1 MSQSAPINSF
11 SSAVI
16 DTAKGRR
23 DERIDRKPTSDLRWL
38 ADELRAVRESLSR
51 QQQAPAA
58 SDHQEAHPSCPLTRL
73 RPFLRRHSLDE
84 IEQFLGQIRTDLGP
98 EILALPAYMSMQQRL
113 LAARQD
119 ERSGRQ

>member
-73 RPFLRRHSLDE
+73 RPCVRRH
-84 IEQFLGQIRTDLGP
+84 
-98 EILALPAYMSMQQRL
+98 
-113 LAARQD
+113 
-119 ERSGRQ
+119 